1 MLFIDSCSGHTSLAL
16 HDLQLSQFPPGPDTW
31 QPVTPPAVVFSLDLA
46 ATHAPIPE
54 TARTVTRVTAGA
66 ECGEGGAECD
76 AVLMWWDCWTDPA
89 HSILLSCAPRHAS
102 HHAPDTELPWRDHWM
117 QAIYYPKWVH
127 ITNYFPIYYKH
138 IVNQQSMTL
147 LSVSKS
153 VIDHFRGVWRLGF
166 QILSSL

>member
-54 TARTVTRVTAGA
+54 TARTVTRVTAGV

-117 QAIYYPKWVH
+117 QAIYYPKWVL
-127 ITNYFPIYYKH
+127 IIPYLFLTYRETAIND
-138 IVNQQSMTL
+138 SAL
-147 LSVSKS
+147 CL
-153 VIDHFRGVWRLGF
+153 
-166 QILSSL
+166 